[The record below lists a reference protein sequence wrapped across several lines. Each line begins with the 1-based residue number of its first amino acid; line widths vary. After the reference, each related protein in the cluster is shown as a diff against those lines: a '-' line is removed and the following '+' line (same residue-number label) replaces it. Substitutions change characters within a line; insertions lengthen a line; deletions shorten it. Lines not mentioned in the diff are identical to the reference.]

1 MVEAG
6 MPLFLWNS
14 TNSILMKRYKIVHRT
29 VYTFNGPVTLGP
41 HYLML
46 RPRESHELRI
56 EASVLQIDPAPTLR
70 WVRDIEDNSIAIAEF
85 STPAER
91 LEIYSE
97 VDIQHYNVAPLDFI
111 IDDYAV
117 TYPFSYTK
125 ENRLFLRPYLIVP
138 KHPTGR
144 RFNVWLKAVKN
155 GAEGQQTFQFLNNL
169 MERIH
174 NSFEY
179 RVREEEGVQT
189 AEDTLRLRTG
199 SCRDF
204 ANLFIATAR
213 RCGFAARFVSGYL
226 NTIGPSEIPG
236 ATHAWAEVYIPGGG
250 WKGFDP
256 TSNCVVGPDHITV
269 AVSQNP
275 AAVPPVAGSFIGP
288 PGAQLQV
295 GVWVKSLDEVV
306 EAGGA
311 TAVA

>member
-1 MVEAG
+1 
-6 MPLFLWNS
+6 
-14 TNSILMKRYKIVHRT
+14 MKRYKIIHQT
-29 VYTFNGPVTLGP
+29 VYTFSAPVTLNP

-56 EASVLQIDPAPTLR
+56 ESSVLRISPTASLR

-85 STPAER
+85 TEQADR

-111 IDDYAV
+111 VDDYAV
-117 TYPFSYTK
+117 NYPFAYTR
-125 ENRLFLRPYLIVP
+125 EHRLFLRPYLIVP
-138 KHPTGR
+138 KGSTGR
-144 RFNVWLKAVKN
+144 RFNVWVKAVQQ
-155 GAEGQQTFQFLNNL
+155 GAEGVQTFEFLHKL

-174 NSFEY
+174 KDFDY
-179 RVREEEGVQT
+179 RIREEEGVQT
-189 AEDTLRLRTG
+189 AEQTLKLGTG

-204 ANLFIATAR
+204 ANLFILTAR

-256 TSNCVVGPDHITV
+256 TSNCVVGPDHITI
-269 AVSQNP
+269 AVSHNP
-275 AAVPPVAGSFIGP
+275 ASVPPVAGAYVGP
-288 PGAQLQV
+288 PGAGLQV
-295 GVWVKSLDEVV
+295 GVWVKSLDEPVDSP
-306 EAGGA
+306 
-311 TAVA
+311 VALPA

>member
-1 MVEAG
+1 
-6 MPLFLWNS
+6 
-14 TNSILMKRYKIVHRT
+14 MKRYKIIHRT
-29 VYTFNGPVTLGP
+29 VYTFSAPVTLEP

-56 EASVLQIDPAPTLR
+56 EASVLNITPTPTLR

-85 STPAER
+85 SALAEQ

-111 IDDYAV
+111 VDSYAV
-117 TYPFSYTK
+117 NYPFAYTR

-138 KHPTGR
+138 KRATGR
-144 RFNVWLKAVKN
+144 RFSVWLKALQA
-155 GAEGQQTFQFLNNL
+155 GAEGKQTFQFLHDL

-174 NSFEY
+174 QSFTY
-179 RVREEEGVQT
+179 RIREEEGVQT
-189 AEDTLRLRTG
+189 AEQTLQLRTG

-204 ANLFIATAR
+204 AYLFILTAR

-256 TSNCVVGPDHITV
+256 TSCCVVGPDHITV
-269 AVSQNP
+269 AVSHDP

-311 TAVA
+311 TAIA